1 MALNRSM
8 GLCAFLLLVSL
19 SSARFVL
26 SAQSDARTEVLAA
39 EDARL
44 AAMEHGE
51 ITTVA
56 NYIHPDFS
64 VTGANGQVSD
74 RATYLKRLSE
84 ATGPRAHLVHDE
96 VQVRV
101 YGTTAIISGRSRS
114 VVNGVEQ
121 PQASRYTHVYVK
133 DANGWR
139 MVAMHVSSVR

>member
-1 MALNRSM
+1 MLMNRVASLCGCAL
-8 GLCAFLLLVSL
+8 FVVL
-19 SSARFVL
+19 SSLRLVVAG
-26 SAQSDARTEVLAA
+26 QSDARSEVLAA

-44 AAMEHGE
+44 AAMERGE

-64 VTGANGQVSD
+64 VTSAQGQVSD
-74 RATYLKRLSE
+74 RATYLDRLSK

-101 YGTTAIISGRSRS
+101 YGSTAIISGRSRS

-133 DANGWR
+133 DGSGWR

>member
-1 MALNRSM
+1 MRLKRRASF
-8 GLCAFLLLVSL
+8 GLIAVLVL
-19 SSARFVL
+19 L
-26 SAQSDARTEVLAA
+26 SASRIVLAGQSDASSEVLAA

-44 AAMEHGE
+44 AAMERGE

-64 VTGANGQVSD
+64 VTSAQGQVSD
-74 RATYLKRLSE
+74 RATYLERLSK

-101 YGTTAIISGRSRS
+101 YGSTAIISGRSRS

-133 DANGWR
+133 DGTGWR